1 MCVCVCVYNRQ
12 FTPWKRIMPARHFT
26 SCYCVS
32 ALIKCHVKNYRR
44 SISCFVPSLSDSKD
58 GSWLKNRRALEST
71 SWRIARYPKTTYRN
85 ARTSSC
91 YDLNPVHICRYN
103 ILNIMLNLFRQSDF
117 IQQLSFE
124 TRSKRVVINKLF
136 LICIYT
142 SPGESLAVEIKLL
155 DLKSTRVK

>member
-1 MCVCVCVYNRQ
+1 
-12 FTPWKRIMPARHFT
+12 
-26 SCYCVS
+26 
-32 ALIKCHVKNYRR
+32 
-44 SISCFVPSLSDSKD
+44 
-58 GSWLKNRRALEST
+58 
-71 SWRIARYPKTTYRN
+71 
-85 ARTSSC
+85 
-91 YDLNPVHICRYN
+91 
-103 ILNIMLNLFRQSDF
+103 MLNLFRQSDF